1 MTCTSRLALTALLTL
16 TVVAAVPARQGPQ
29 AAHQWEA
36 DIKRFEEADLQ
47 NPPPKGAVLFVGSS
61 SIRLW
66 RNLEKD
72 FPSVKV
78 INRGFG
84 GSQIEDST
92 YYADRIIVGYRPRLV
107 VLYAGDNDLAS
118 GKTRDRVFGDYKE
131 FVDKLRQRLGDV
143 RIAFISIK
151 PSLARWNLVDKITS
165 VNEMVRRYA
174 AKDKRLAFIDVFPAM
189 LGIDG
194 KPRPELFVSDGL
206 HMTPAGYALWTS
218 IVTPYLK

>member
-1 MTCTSRLALTALLTL
+1 MTRMSRFISAALLTL
-16 TVVAAVPARQGPQ
+16 TVLAIAPARQGMQ
-29 AAHQWEA
+29 VAHQWESE
-36 DIKRFEEADLQ
+36 IKKFEEADQ
-47 NPPPKGAVLFVGSS
+47 QSPPPKGAVLFVGSS

-66 RNLEKD
+66 RTLEKD

-92 YYADRIIVGYRPRLV
+92 YYADRIIVPYQPRLV
-107 VLYAGDNDLAS
+107 VLYAGDNDLAA
-118 GKTRDRVFGDYKE
+118 GKTRDRVFEDYKE
-131 FVDKLRQRLGDV
+131 FVSKLRQRLSDV

-174 AKDKRLAFIDVFPAM
+174 SKDKRLIFIDVFPAM
-189 LGIDG
+189 LGMDG
-194 KPRPELFVSDGL
+194 TPRPELFVSDGL
-206 HMTPAGYALWTS
+206 HMTPAGYALWKS
-218 IVTPYLK
+218 IVTPYL